1 MSRDLYP
8 TLSGASGAWRSLEL
22 IANNLANAS
31 TTGFKA
37 QRAASTLTGPTG
49 HPLGQAY
56 AEFRPPT
63 VDERDGAVIRDDVP
77 AHLALQGPGYFLV
90 GTGDAALVTRDGRFA
105 LDGDRRLVDA
115 SGLALQGE
123 HGSIVIPEGETFTV
137 DAEGAVSGSSSGV
150 LDRLRIV
157 LPDGVRPVGGNRL
170 VAEGALRPGAARVV
184 QGALEGSNVDALSA
198 MVELVQA
205 SRMFEAFQKAMQ
217 ASDELD
223 ARLNQSGG
231 R

>member
-1 MSRDLYP
+1 VSRDLYP
-8 TLSGASGAWRSLEL
+8 ALSGALGAWRSLEQV
-22 IANNLANAS
+22 ANNLANAS

-37 QRAASTLTGPTG
+37 QRSTFSLTGPPR

-56 AEFRPPT
+56 AEIRPAA
-63 VDERDGAVIRDDVP
+63 VDERDGAVVP
-77 AHLALQGPGYFLV
+77 DGVPTHLALQGPGYFLV
-90 GTGDAALVTRDGRFA
+90 GGGEGAVVTRDGRFT
-105 LDGDRRLVDA
+105 LDGARQLVDP
-115 SGLALQGE
+115 SGLAVQGQA
-123 HGSIVIPEGETFTV
+123 GPIVVPEGETFAV
-137 DAEGAVSGSSSGV
+137 DADGTVTGSSSGE

-157 LPDGVRPVGGNRL
+157 LPDGLRAVGGNRF
-170 VAEGALRPGAARVV
+170 VAEGALRPGAAQVV
-184 QGALEGSNVDALSA
+184 QGALEGSNVDAVSA

-205 SRMFEAFQKAMQ
+205 SRYFEAFQKAMQ